1 MASKIYEINVFH
13 NGRPIRD
20 VNPYLTAI
28 DLADGDTTGTTLNR
42 HLLGAVL
49 RTGSRRSLAHE
60 FHLEVR
66 DTDTDGKGRG
76 PVLWRWV
83 MPAEQGI

>member
-13 NGRPIRD
+13 NGRPVRD
-20 VNPYLTAI
+20 INPFLTAI
-28 DLADGDTTGTTLNR
+28 DLDDASETKRDLNR

-49 RTGSRRSLAHE
+49 RSGARRDLAHE

-66 DTDTDGKGRG
+66 DIDTDGKGRG
-76 PVLWRWV
+76 PVLWRWA
-83 MPAEQGI
+83 MPASEGE